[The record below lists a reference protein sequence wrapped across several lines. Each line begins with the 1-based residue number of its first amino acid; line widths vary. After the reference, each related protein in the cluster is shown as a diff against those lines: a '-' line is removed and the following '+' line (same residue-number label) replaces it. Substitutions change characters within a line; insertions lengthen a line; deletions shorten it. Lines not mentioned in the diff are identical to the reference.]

1 MPTHIVTYTNGDLTA
16 SQSKTAGT
24 EINIDETFVIGTDA
38 LMAMVIDVSQM
49 VSFHVVA
56 STAMT
61 IETNNGTTPGTTI
74 SLVAGV
80 PLVWQKDTY
89 HANPFGSTDV
99 TAFYVTNAAS
109 SRLQGKILV
118 DPTV

>member
-1 MPTHIVTYTNGDLTA
+1 MPTHTVIYTNGDLTA

-24 EINIDETFVIGTDA
+24 EINIDETFGVSTDA
-38 LMAMVIDVSQM
+38 LMAMTIDVSQM
-49 VSFHVVA
+49 ISMYLIA
-56 STAMT
+56 SAAMT
-61 IETNNGTTPGTTI
+61 IETNDGSSPGTTI
-74 SLVAGV
+74 SLAAGV

-99 TAFYVTNAAS
+99 TAFYITNAAS
-109 SRLQGKILV
+109 SRLQGKILI